1 MLLERVTTCL
11 KIGDRCFALRANE
24 FNTWE
29 VATVSSDITGQNWNA
44 KRGSVGAD
52 KEIGEG

>member
-52 KEIGEG
+52 KAIGEG